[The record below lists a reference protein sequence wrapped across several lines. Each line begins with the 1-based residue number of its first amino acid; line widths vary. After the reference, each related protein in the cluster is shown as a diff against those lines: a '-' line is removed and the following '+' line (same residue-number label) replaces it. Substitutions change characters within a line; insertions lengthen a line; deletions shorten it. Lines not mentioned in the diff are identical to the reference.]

1 MTTSPSSVAPSDSS
15 SNGASVA
22 SLPRWRSFL
31 SMLNWRRDP
40 GYEQRMNALAI
51 RMQQA
56 ESEILRVRSD
66 SEQIKNEA
74 DQIKNEAEQIKNE
87 AEQIKNEAEQIKN
100 ETELIKRETER
111 LRTVNA
117 KLRALNASGRLLCC
131 PPESNSTPATAIE
144 PDCKPSSP

>member
-1 MTTSPSSVAPSDSS
+1 
-15 SNGASVA
+15 
-22 SLPRWRSFL
+22 
-31 SMLNWRRDP
+31 MLNWRRDP

-66 SEQIKNEA
+66 SELTR
-74 DQIKNEAEQIKNE
+74 NEAEQIKRE
-87 AEQIKNEAEQIKN
+87 A
-100 ETELIKRETER
+100 ELIKRETEQ

-131 PPESNSTPATAIE
+131 PPESNSTPTTATE
-144 PDCKPSSP
+144 LDCNPSSP